1 MPVPNII
8 KWFWYRHRL
17 NWSGRENAQIY
28 WKAPPPA
35 PNIFIFTVLYMRIF
49 GTQESVYVLEMQSWL
64 KFPERDGDQSLTY
77 PNENLQTSVP

>member
-1 MPVPNII
+1 
-8 KWFWYRHRL
+8 
-17 NWSGRENAQIY
+17 
-28 WKAPPPA
+28 
-35 PNIFIFTVLYMRIF
+35 MRIF

>member
-1 MPVPNII
+1 MPLPNII
-8 KWFWYRHRL
+8 KWFWYRH
-17 NWSGRENAQIY
+17 NWSGRENEHIY

-35 PNIFIFTVLYMRIF
+35 PNIFTFTVLYMRIF

-64 KFPERDGDQSLTY
+64 KFPERGQSLTY